1 MEQVI
6 GVQTLRTDL
15 LLALQTE
22 EDEVLIM
29 NRTFVL
35 IVEIGWQLSNRLCH
49 FLRGCLQLLLH
60 LYLVDDLTA
69 CILRLSC
76 FT

>member
-29 NRTFVL
+29 YRTFVL
-35 IVEIGWQLSNRLCH
+35 VVEIGWQLSNRLWH
-49 FLRGCLQLLLH
+49 FLCGCLQLLLH

>member
-29 NRTFVL
+29 YRTFVL

>member
-69 CILRLSC
+69 
-76 FT
+76 

>member
-29 NRTFVL
+29 YRTFVL
-35 IVEIGWQLSNRLCH
+35 VVEIGWQLSNRLCH